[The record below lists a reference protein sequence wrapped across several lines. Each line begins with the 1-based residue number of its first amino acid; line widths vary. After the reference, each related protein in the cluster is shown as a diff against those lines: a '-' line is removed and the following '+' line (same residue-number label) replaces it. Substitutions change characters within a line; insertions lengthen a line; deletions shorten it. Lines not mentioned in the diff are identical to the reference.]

1 MQAKHGGS
9 PLGIYGLQ
17 ALAARIVAEGCEV
30 MVLRWLFL
38 LPSVLLPASL
48 IGLSLFHIVAA
59 PTRDD
64 MFVGYAG
71 VVSAAVLLADLIL
84 VLVWLG
90 ALGYLLWTIPD
101 QRRSLLMVAGIAVV
115 ASVACYALDTRVIRV
130 MFSVAAA

>member
-1 MQAKHGGS
+1 
-9 PLGIYGLQ
+9 
-17 ALAARIVAEGCEV
+17 

-64 MFVGYAG
+64 MFVSYAG

-90 ALGYLLWTIPD
+90 ALGYLLWISPD
-101 QRRSLLMVAGIAVV
+101 QRRSLLMMAGMTVL
-115 ASVACYALDTRVIRV
+115 ASIACYALDTRVIRA
-130 MFSVAAA
+130 MFSAAAA